1 MTARLLSHVLAVLA
15 LVVASLAA
23 IADQSRS
30 FIGVHEIPPFVH
42 ERVEFLPGPSSD
54 LPDQS
59 GGALA
64 P

>member
-1 MTARLLSHVLAVLA
+1 MAARLLSHVLAVLA

-23 IADQSRS
+23 IADQSRN

-42 ERVEFLPGPSSD
+42 ERAEFLAGPSSD
-54 LPDQS
+54 FPDQRD
-59 GGALA
+59 GALA

>member
-1 MTARLLSHVLAVLA
+1 MAARLLSHVLAVLA

-30 FIGVHEIPPFVH
+30 FIGVYEIPPFVH
-42 ERVEFLPGPSSD
+42 ERAGFLAGPSGD

-59 GGALA
+59 DGALA